1 MRSKILRGYILAQ
14 PMRSKILRGGV
25 LWLVLA
31 WQQRGGVGPPR
42 APAAWGPRWCWSER
56 WGCSAPP
63 YRGWGGGGSPLI
75 KGQFMG
81 ILFAI
86 YILVLNFQQPLISG
100 NMMKYLQ
107 YFHIPEKFCL
117 IFHTHRTMKK
127 IYCLWMIFLQTSYS
141 ISLFLFL
148 SQFKTWKRKKRLKI
162 HIRDIFLNS

>member
-31 WQQRGGVGPPR
+31 WRQRGGVGPPR

-63 YRGWGGGGSPLI
+63 YRGWGVGGSPLI

-81 ILFAI
+81 ILFAK

-127 IYCLWMIFLQTSYS
+127 IYYLWMIFLQTSYS
-141 ISLFLFL
+141 ISLFLL
-148 SQFKTWKRKKRLKI
+148 ENSRKILLL
-162 HIRDIFLNS
+162 HIFPN

>member
-1 MRSKILRGYILAQ
+1 
-14 PMRSKILRGGV
+14 MRSKILRGGV

-63 YRGWGGGGSPLI
+63 YRGWGVGGSPLI

-86 YILVLNFQQPLISG
+86 YILVLNFQQPLSG

-107 YFHIPEKFCL
+107 YSTFTYQKSFVWFSI
-117 IFHTHRTMKK
+117 HTVLWKK
-127 IYCLWMIFLQTSYS
+127 STTYGWFLY
-141 ISLFLFL
+141 
-148 SQFKTWKRKKRLKI
+148 RLLTA
-162 HIRDIFLNS
+162 FLNFSFLANLKLERGKKD